1 MDYRYWKPALAVL
14 IVYVA
19 FIAAARLFLG
29 PPRPE
34 EEEEW

>member
-1 MDYRYWKPALAVL
+1 MSFHYWKPALAVL
-14 IVYVA
+14 IAYVA

-34 EEEEW
+34 EEEGF